1 MKWNDAV
8 EVQEEQNSPTTT
20 LYMSSLYVHVHRIYM
35 SDFHA
40 TRDQQLL
47 IHGHGR
53 TWEGE
58 YIVHSEEDDESRI
71 TDAVEEEETSPS
83 ALD

>member
-20 LYMSSLYVHVHRIYM
+20 LYMSSLYVHRIYM